1 MTEIVITTEVIEVA
15 QETVEI
21 YIKIMNKG
29 HNGVIVDRIIF

>member
-15 QETVEI
+15 HEIVEI

-29 HNGVIVDRIIF
+29 HNGVIADRIVF